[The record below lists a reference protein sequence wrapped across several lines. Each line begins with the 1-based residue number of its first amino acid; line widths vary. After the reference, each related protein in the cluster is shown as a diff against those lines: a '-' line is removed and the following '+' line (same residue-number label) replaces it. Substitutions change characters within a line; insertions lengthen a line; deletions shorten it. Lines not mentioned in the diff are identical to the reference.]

1 MAPTPATTGPRPQYC
16 WPPTAVSGGPQAFK
30 YSTDFVSRLLGGG
43 SGPEALVA
51 LLAQL
56 LPVYETL
63 ERAIIRHTADPRI
76 APILDPRLDRAKSL
90 RADLDAHR
98 RAGRAVPEPLPVTE
112 AYVVELGHSAD
123 DPASLVGHHYVR
135 YLGDLSGGQI
145 IARLVRRR
153 YGLEDGLTFYD
164 FDIPKPKT
172 YKDGYRAALDALPLD
187 ERGRRAALDAA
198 VRAFE
203 LNSAVFAG
211 LDAVGARA

>member
-1 MAPTPATTGPRPQYC
+1 MRTESVAEPLSAALQRH
-16 WPPTAVSGGPQAFK
+16 TAAAHERAENSG
-30 YSTDFVSRLLGGG
+30 FVSRLLGGE
-43 SGPEALVA
+43 SGPDELVA
-51 LLAQL
+51 LLAQS
-56 LPVYETL
+56 LPVYEAL
-63 ERAIIRHTADPRI
+63 ENAVARHTADPRI
-76 APILDPRLDRAKSL
+76 APILDSRLDRAKSL
-90 RADLDAHR
+90 RADLGVHR
-98 RAGRAVPEPLPVTE
+98 LAGRHVPGPLPATE
-112 AYVVELGHSAD
+112 DYMAELENSAD

-145 IARLVRRR
+145 IARLVRRH